1 MRSILAII
9 VITLAGCSGAD
20 QPSGVARNLTVGTEQ
35 CSKFKWGTAE
45 MAACLDRAA
54 EQQSATVASTKDAD
68 SS

>member
-1 MRSILAII
+1 MRSILAVIA
-9 VITLAGCSGAD
+9 ITLAGCSGAD

>member
-1 MRSILAII
+1 MRIALAAIAI
-9 VITLAGCSGAD
+9 ALAGCSGAD
-20 QPSGVARNLTVGTEQ
+20 SPHGVARNLTVGTEQ

-54 EQQSATVASTKDAD
+54 ERQSATVASPKEAD